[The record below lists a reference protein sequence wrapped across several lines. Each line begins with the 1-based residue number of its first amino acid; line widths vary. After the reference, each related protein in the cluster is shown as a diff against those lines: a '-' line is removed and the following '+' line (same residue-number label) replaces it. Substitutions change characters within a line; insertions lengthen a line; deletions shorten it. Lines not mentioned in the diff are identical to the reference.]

1 MLNKIIFETA
11 LYILNSPPIM
21 KTRHLLKR
29 YGGMSKEDASN
40 LLLRKLA
47 RKNDAIRRDVLKKY
61 GFDSSKW
68 HRNVPVQHDDL
79 DRFLWAYE
87 KRMDVERFTL
97 VLVTG
102 RAYGVGY
109 LSTLFAFYMLLMPIL
124 SNLSTK
130 CQPCLPSTRF
140 KRPNCWHS
148 NPLN

>member
-1 MLNKIIFETA
+1 
-11 LYILNSPPIM
+11 M

-68 HRNVPVQHDDL
+68 HRDVPVQHDDL

-87 KRMDVERFTL
+87 KRMDVERITL

-109 LSTLFAFYMLLMPIL
+109 LSIFLHFT
-124 SNLSTK
+124 
-130 CQPCLPSTRF
+130 CC
-140 KRPNCWHS
+140 
-148 NPLN
+148 